1 MGRWIKKH
9 KGLFIF
15 LCIFITFVVM
25 IAGVVAC
32 SVNMSKKMLE
42 TLMTNETAVV
52 ERRDLVEAI
61 SASGTIVSSDSVLV
75 TARVSNVDVEEVFVE
90 LGDWVEAGT
99 LICTLDTTKLEETL
113 AIAEANLSATEQ
125 QLNMSVAAA
134 QRQYNDAVNAQNQT
148 NTSAQTSVT
157 EAERTLSFAQ
167 ASYNAAS
174 ANYNNTCNEINP
186 SLTALGD
193 VIKYDGEIETLE
205 NEIATLDGKKTAA
218 ETELAGLTVVS
229 EGEEG
234 YDEYISK
241 KTELETSIS
250 NYVTDINNKNNS
262 KLEKSS
268 LRDAAKNKV
277 TYSIMGAYYN
287 LDNKTEAT
295 NMKNELE
302 ASKSS
307 AYASYLSAQNNLNSA
322 QDAYNRAVENAST
335 PSSSSASTVASARDN
350 LTNAQTNAQVG
361 TLSAQQQIEG
371 YQDQI
376 DHCTVYAPISGMVTS
391 VSVKAG
397 DLYAGS
403 AIITIENTSVYDV
416 ETYISEYDISKIKV
430 GQEVIIKTNGT
441 GDLELEGIVKTIAP
455 RATVSASGVAYKV
468 VVQVNT
474 ACEDLRLDMTAKL
487 SIILNKAENVVTVPY
502 ESVQYDDDGNTYVE
516 ISKGKNPQTGLEEK
530 EKVYVTTG
538 VESAYYIEI
547 TSGALTE
554 GSKVIVP
561 RSEYNALDIY
571 ALLEEEG
578 ALGGY

>member
-15 LCIFITFVVM
+15 LCIFTTFVVM

-148 NTSAQTSVT
+148 ASNSQTNVAD
-157 EAERTLSFAQ
+157 AERAVALANE
-167 ASYNAAS
+167 SYGVQCS
-174 ANYNNTCNEINP
+174 AYNNTYNEYNPIITVINEIIAYDQGVRDNQK
-186 SLTALGD
+186 SLDESLAAKDAEIALLD
-193 VIKYDGEIETLE
+193 KNDSEYATKFTTLMIEREAIEAQKDQTLSGKINTVVAKCGAFDYTSNSELNLLKGRLE
-205 NEIATLDGKKTAA
+205 NSISSARLSMNSAYNQLCSA
-218 ETELAGLTVVS
+218 QETYELA
-229 EGEEG
+229 
-234 YDEYISK
+234 
-241 KTELETSIS
+241 KT
-250 NYVTDINNKNNS
+250 
-262 KLEKSS
+262 
-268 LRDAAKNKV
+268 
-277 TYSIMGAYYN
+277 
-287 LDNKTEAT
+287 
-295 NMKNELE
+295 
-302 ASKSS
+302 
-307 AYASYLSAQNNLNSA
+307 
-322 QDAYNRAVENAST
+322 NAST

-371 YQDQI
+371 YQEQI

-547 TSGALTE
+547 TSGALIE
-554 GSKVIVP
+554 GSEVIVP

>member
-15 LCIFITFVVM
+15 LCIFTTFVVM

-61 SASGTIVSSDSVLV
+61 SASGTIVSSDSILV

-157 EAERTLSFAQ
+157 EAERTAAMAQ
-167 ASYNAAS
+167 ESYNSACNSYNNTVNSNNPIITALGKVISYNAPIDAINAIQKSIDDAVNEKYVLETNNTLNPGDEGYTEYDAKVAEIEAKITELTTKKAEEEAAKNPTIIANAYDRQINIDIITAKYPTTNCDNTAELQSLKSSLES
-174 ANYNNTCNEINP
+174 ANYQ
-186 SLTALGD
+186 AQ
-193 VIKYDGEIETLE
+193 V
-205 NEIATLDGKKTAA
+205 
-218 ETELAGLTVVS
+218 
-229 EGEEG
+229 
-234 YDEYISK
+234 
-241 KTELETSIS
+241 
-250 NYVTDINNKNNS
+250 
-262 KLEKSS
+262 
-268 LRDAAKNKV
+268 AK
-277 TYSIMGAYYN
+277 
-287 LDNKTEAT
+287 D
-295 NMKNELE
+295 
-302 ASKSS
+302 S
-307 AYASYLSAQNNLNSA
+307 AYTQLCSAQE
-322 QDAYNRAVENAST
+322 AYERAKTNTTTTSG
-335 PSSSSASTVASARDN
+335 STVATARDN

-371 YQDQI
+371 YQEQI

-547 TSGALTE
+547 TSGALIE
-554 GSKVIVP
+554 GSEVIVP